1 MRHGCIGGLSL
12 QRIPKFYAHLQD
24 PMSVCSES
32 GTTDVYRRLPLLPKQ
47 VGDPCHLGTIPASN
61 GADKQRARLGARDKP
76 KRQGAKEQTLHAHK
90 PASLDCSFALSLLVP
105 YPVSHTSVYLMYV
118 STYLNIYIYIYDWC
132 SMESLCRKVAASLL
146 AHKPFFP
153 PPLIIFYWNFGG
165 VFQLPTIV
173 RSLQVAWLGRA
184 RSNAKRTE
192 SLGHHPVG
200 RRVAN

>member
-1 MRHGCIGGLSL
+1 MSALVDCGCKRVPTFLCTSSRSNVCLQWKWHYRRVSPSAVAPEASPWSVPLGHDTSL
-12 QRIPKFYAHLQD
+12 EWSQPTKNTARCTGQTQTTRRKRTDAARSQACLFRLLLCSIAPSAISRFAHL
-24 PMSVCSES
+24 
-32 GTTDVYRRLPLLPKQ
+32 RL
-47 VGDPCHLGTIPASN
+47 S
-61 GADKQRARLGARDKP
+61 
-76 KRQGAKEQTLHAHK
+76 
-90 PASLDCSFALSLLVP
+90 
-105 YPVSHTSVYLMYV
+105 MYV